1 MNYRQGLQY
10 LEQVQSLGVRLGLD
24 TVNTLL
30 SSLGSPHQKYPS
42 VLVAGTNGKGSVCAM
57 LTQILTDHGFHV
69 GFYSSPHLVR
79 VEERIRI
86 GKDLIPARDFCL
98 LLTAIREKIEFLLKS
113 KELASHP
120 TYFEILTCLA
130 LLYFEKKKVDIAVLE
145 VGLGGRYDA
154 ANVVTPLVSVIATVS
169 RDHQEYL
176 GTSLSQIALEK
187 AGIIK
192 PGIPLVCGVKKGEAY
207 EVIRKRAKELNVP
220 FYGVFEKPSSFC
232 VKRTQKGYCFS
243 YNSKKD
249 RYVFCPKLRGKHQ
262 GRNAAVAIAAS
273 EELSKSWKRLE
284 KKKIL
289 KGIEDAEWE
298 GRLEVISHK
307 PLMILDGSHNEEGA
321 KALRAYIQ
329 DFIPSPLILVFGAMR
344 DKAIG
349 KMGRILFPRAQTV
362 ILTQLSS
369 SRAASAEEIRAL
381 IPEFQARMIL
391 EPDPKT
397 AYQTA
402 LNTASSQ
409 GNILFTGSL
418 FLVGEIKKLTAK
430 FPKGRPFL

>member
-1 MNYRQGLQY
+1 
-10 LEQVQSLGVRLGLD
+10 
-24 TVNTLL
+24 
-30 SSLGSPHQKYPS
+30 
-42 VLVAGTNGKGSVCAM
+42 
-57 LTQILTDHGFHV
+57 
-69 GFYSSPHLVR
+69 
-79 VEERIRI
+79 
-86 GKDLIPARDFCL
+86 
-98 LLTAIREKIEFLLKS
+98 
-113 KELASHP
+113 
-120 TYFEILTCLA
+120 
-130 LLYFEKKKVDIAVLE
+130 
-145 VGLGGRYDA
+145 
-154 ANVVTPLVSVIATVS
+154 
-169 RDHQEYL
+169 
-176 GTSLSQIALEK
+176 
-187 AGIIK
+187 
-192 PGIPLVCGVKKGEAY
+192 
-207 EVIRKRAKELNVP
+207 
-220 FYGVFEKPSSFC
+220 
-232 VKRTQKGYCFS
+232 
-243 YNSKKD
+243 
-249 RYVFCPKLRGKHQ
+249 
-262 GRNAAVAIAAS
+262 
-273 EELSKSWKRLE
+273 LE